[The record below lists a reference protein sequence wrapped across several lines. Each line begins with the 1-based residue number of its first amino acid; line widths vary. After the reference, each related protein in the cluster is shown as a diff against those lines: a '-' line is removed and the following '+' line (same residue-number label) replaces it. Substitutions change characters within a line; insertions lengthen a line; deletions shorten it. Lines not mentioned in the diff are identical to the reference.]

1 MIMLLQCG
9 VTCFTIIC
17 TGHAH
22 LQYFDQTHSSIMGG
36 PGDKLWSINY
46 ACLFPPPTP
55 PTHLLIHIHLQIDNI
70 PDIYAQTL
78 PESPPTRALFNVL
91 RVKVDREVQF
101 QRHAF
106 ELLGTLDT
114 LLTASTATQR
124 HQVALSQQPLGE
136 RGSDAILQESTSG
149 GVLKEMA
156 QEEMGQNTDVT

>member
-1 MIMLLQCG
+1 M
-9 VTCFTIIC
+9 
-17 TGHAH
+17 
-22 LQYFDQTHSSIMGG
+22 
-36 PGDKLWSINY
+36 
-46 ACLFPPPTP
+46 
-55 PTHLLIHIHLQIDNI
+55 
-70 PDIYAQTL
+70 
-78 PESPPTRALFNVL
+78 L

-124 HQVALSQQPLGE
+124 HQVALSQQPLGA

-156 QEEMGQNTDVT
+156 HKELGQNTDVT